1 MKNILFGQAHRL
13 FNSYNNYQN
22 SPIITTFKLA
32 DENNNSIIDYL
43 IQSIANSNY
52 NILYIKLNS
61 EEHNIKYD
69 LKLFFDNKLLLDE
82 VIINDKKLS
91 FIHLHNSYFKEYIN
105 YDNLNYLLEN
115 LKKISDEY
123 DIIYINYNSN
133 IDENV
138 LHICSETKFMHI
150 LISPLVKD
158 IMDAYSALKLFVAH
172 EIEFEPLIQIYNA
185 EDNEDANI
193 AFMNL
198 NKASLHFLNKEL
210 KYIGH
215 TTKNFDY
222 NTKFS
227 SLDKKYLYEL
237 KSVTKYI
244 IDYTIKQQ

>member
-1 MKNILFGQAHRL
+1 
-13 FNSYNNYQN
+13 
-22 SPIITTFKLA
+22 
-32 DENNNSIIDYL
+32 
-43 IQSIANSNY
+43 
-52 NILYIKLNS
+52 
-61 EEHNIKYD
+61 
-69 LKLFFDNKLLLDE
+69 
-82 VIINDKKLS
+82 
-91 FIHLHNSYFKEYIN
+91 
-105 YDNLNYLLEN
+105 
-115 LKKISDEY
+115 
-123 DIIYINYNSN
+123 
-133 IDENV
+133 
-138 LHICSETKFMHI
+138 
-150 LISPLVKD
+150 
-158 IMDAYSALKLFVAH
+158 MDAYSALKLFVAH

-222 NTKFS
+222 NTKFF